1 MRVSALLLLITIAQW
16 VKCLSWN
23 EIEEFRDNDG
33 LIEVTEDNYQKF
45 SKGSRAFYS
54 ILFVTASET
63 DSQSEVC
70 ELCDLFEASVRATS
84 RAMLAQLSEDINRE
98 AFFFRLDVKQCPSF
112 VNEINL
118 KSFPHMLIFPPHES
132 DEDFSWSKSQFY
144 QFPVTPQS
152 ASDPIHFADFLA
164 RIMNVYI
171 QVVRDFDQT
180 EFIQYFL
187 VSLVCFFIFKKK
199 ILPLIPNKGW
209 LFSLLFS
216 LVVIYTS
223 ITGYKFTTMNNIPFL
238 AKNEKGDVMFFSGG
252 MGWQFG
258 IEILTV
264 TGMYF
269 VMGGSVVAMI
279 YISRVKALKPA
290 MANATSIALLAL
302 GFYMFA
308 YFVSCFKIKEP
319 GYPYAIL

>member
-1 MRVSALLLLITIAQW
+1 
-16 VKCLSWN
+16 
-23 EIEEFRDNDG
+23 
-33 LIEVTEDNYQKF
+33 
-45 SKGSRAFYS
+45 
-54 ILFVTASET
+54 
-63 DSQSEVC
+63 
-70 ELCDLFEASVRATS
+70 
-84 RAMLAQLSEDINRE
+84 
-98 AFFFRLDVKQCPSF
+98 
-112 VNEINL
+112 
-118 KSFPHMLIFPPHES
+118 
-132 DEDFSWSKSQFY
+132 
-144 QFPVTPQS
+144 
-152 ASDPIHFADFLA
+152 
-164 RIMNVYI
+164 
-171 QVVRDFDQT
+171 
-180 EFIQYFL
+180 
-187 VSLVCFFIFKKK
+187 
-199 ILPLIPNKGW
+199 
-209 LFSLLFS
+209 
-216 LVVIYTS
+216 
-223 ITGYKFTTMNNIPFL
+223 MNNIPFL